1 MHLFSST
8 ATFILVSP
16 LAFYIT
22 SIAAT
27 ASYNGSEVGTI
38 NYEYPFAIQPGE
50 NLTPRLPVEWGGN
63 ALGTIRD
70 ALGGTLKLDAKAD
83 CNIRMGRWQERIW
96 FEGKGLAAKI
106 RI

>member
-16 LAFYIT
+16 LAFLVT
-22 SIAAT
+22 NMAAT
-27 ASYNGSEVGTI
+27 AYHNGSEIGTI
-38 NYEYPFAIQPGE
+38 NYEYPFEIEPGE

-70 ALGGTLKLDAKAD
+70 AIGGTLKLDALAD
-83 CNIRMGRWQERIW
+83 VDIQMGRWREKIW
-96 FEGKGLAAKI
+96 FEGKGLGAKI

>member
-1 MHLFSST
+1 MHLLSST

-16 LAFYIT
+16 LAFYVT

-27 ASYNGSEVGTI
+27 AYHNGSEIGTI
-38 NYEYPFAIQPGE
+38 AYEYPFAIEPGE

-63 ALGTIRD
+63 AFGTIRD

-83 CNIRMGRWQERIW
+83 MNVRMGRFQTPLW
-96 FEGKGLAAKI
+96 FYGKGLGAKI
-106 RI
+106 RL